1 MEFSQLLRWSFRQ
14 IRTRFLE
21 SLLIIIAIG
30 IGVAVIAGVGT
41 LFIAGSREFNL
52 THPEQNIVTLE
63 AKEDDY
69 SFISHSSSQT
79 PVIPLGLANAKKVA
93 LTPALIAEL
102 KDAIPEINEI
112 LAYEYHGSRLKGA
125 PRPENEAFSFRRDD
139 PYSIDLI
146 WGLPNI
152 ISFLGAEIEQGD
164 LYTIEDFLNNKNFAV
179 IGHDVAERLFPEQNP
194 LGQLIEFEYNDSYLT
209 VIGVLKEIPKEEPQF
224 HSQFFWLRQELN
236 NRVFTSVNIY
246 QTEAKAFR
254 ELTLI
259 PKSTNTKFAAI
270 VRDYITAQYGD
281 SLTVKS
287 SREERQ
293 KELELAKPMLIFIGS
308 LSSLALFIA
317 ALNILNLMLARVLKR
332 TRSIGITKALGS
344 SRKNIFWQYLLE
356 SLTLGLS
363 GGILG
368 LLLIML
374 ASPLLAS
381 FMGGSSTITSGTA
394 FLSLGF
400 AFLVSLLFGI
410 YPAIK
415 AASINPSSALKLE

>member
-79 PVIPLGLANAKKVA
+79 PLIPLGLANAKKVA

-179 IGHDVAERLFPEQNP
+179 IGHDVAKP
-194 LGQLIEFEYNDSYLT
+194 LRT
-209 VIGVLKEIPKEEPQF
+209 A
-224 HSQFFWLRQELN
+224 H
-236 NRVFTSVNIY
+236 RVRI
-246 QTEAKAFR
+246 
-254 ELTLI
+254 
-259 PKSTNTKFAAI
+259 
-270 VRDYITAQYGD
+270 
-281 SLTVKS
+281 
-287 SREERQ
+287 
-293 KELELAKPMLIFIGS
+293 
-308 LSSLALFIA
+308 
-317 ALNILNLMLARVLKR
+317 
-332 TRSIGITKALGS
+332 
-344 SRKNIFWQYLLE
+344 
-356 SLTLGLS
+356 
-363 GGILG
+363 
-368 LLLIML
+368 
-374 ASPLLAS
+374 
-381 FMGGSSTITSGTA
+381 
-394 FLSLGF
+394 
-400 AFLVSLLFGI
+400 
-410 YPAIK
+410 
-415 AASINPSSALKLE
+415 

>member
-1 MEFSQLLRWSFRQ
+1 
-14 IRTRFLE
+14 
-21 SLLIIIAIG
+21 
-30 IGVAVIAGVGT
+30 
-41 LFIAGSREFNL
+41 
-52 THPEQNIVTLE
+52 
-63 AKEDDY
+63 
-69 SFISHSSSQT
+69 
-79 PVIPLGLANAKKVA
+79 
-93 LTPALIAEL
+93 
-102 KDAIPEINEI
+102 
-112 LAYEYHGSRLKGA
+112 
-125 PRPENEAFSFRRDD
+125 
-139 PYSIDLI
+139 
-146 WGLPNI
+146 
-152 ISFLGAEIEQGD
+152 
-164 LYTIEDFLNNKNFAV
+164 
-179 IGHDVAERLFPEQNP
+179 
-194 LGQLIEFEYNDSYLT
+194 
-209 VIGVLKEIPKEEPQF
+209 
-224 HSQFFWLRQELN
+224 
-236 NRVFTSVNIY
+236 
-246 QTEAKAFR
+246 
-254 ELTLI
+254 
-259 PKSTNTKFAAI
+259 
-270 VRDYITAQYGD
+270 
-281 SLTVKS
+281 
-287 SREERQ
+287 
-293 KELELAKPMLIFIGS
+293 MLIFIGS

>member
-1 MEFSQLLRWSFRQ
+1 MDLGQLLQWSLRQ

-21 SLLIIIAIG
+21 SLLIILAIG
-30 IGVAVIAGVGT
+30 LGVAVIAGVGT

-52 THPEQNIVTLE
+52 THPEQNIVTIE

-69 SFISHSSSQT
+69 SFISHRNSQT
-79 PVIPLGLANAKKVA
+79 PVIPLGLVDAKKVA
-93 LTPALIAEL
+93 LTPALIEEL

-112 LAYEYHGSRLKGA
+112 LAFEYQGDRLKGA
-125 PRPENEAFSFRRDD
+125 PRPENEDFGFMRDD
-139 PYSIDLI
+139 PYLIELI

-152 ISFLGAEIEQGD
+152 VSYLGGEIEQGD
-164 LYTIEDFLNNKNFAV
+164 LYTLEDFLNNKNFAV

-194 LGQLIEFEYNDSYLT
+194 LGQLIEFEYNDRYLT
-209 VIGVLKEIPKEEPQF
+209 VIGVLKEVSTDKPQF
-224 HSQFFWLRQELN
+224 YTRFSWLRQELN

-259 PKSTNTKFAAI
+259 PKTTNIEFAAI
-270 VRDYITAQYGD
+270 VRDYLTAHYGD
-281 SLTVKS
+281 SLSVNST
-287 SREERQ
+287 REERQ
-293 KELELAKPMLIFIGS
+293 KELALAKPMLIFIGS

-317 ALNILNLMLARVLKR
+317 SLNILNLMLARVLKR
-332 TRSIGITKALGS
+332 TRSIGLTKALGS

-363 GGILG
+363 GGVLG

-381 FMGGSSTITSGTA
+381 LMGGSYIITKGTVL
-394 FLSLGF
+394 LSLGF